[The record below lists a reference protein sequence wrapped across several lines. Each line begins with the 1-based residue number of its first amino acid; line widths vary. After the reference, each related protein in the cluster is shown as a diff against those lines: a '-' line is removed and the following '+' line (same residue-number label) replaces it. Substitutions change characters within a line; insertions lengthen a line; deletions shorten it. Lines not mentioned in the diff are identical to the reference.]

1 MIFLQWTM
9 RYSKFQKK
17 KKNYEIFQVKMD
29 NIVIQI
35 SYYTRRAQAAKAM
48 PFRKGKFRKKSS
60 TIVHNLQQHH
70 FVRARTP
77 RFHQMNQKETQ

>member
-1 MIFLQWTM
+1 MRFLQWA
-9 RYSKFQKK
+9 
-17 KKNYEIFQVKMD
+17 YEIFQVKMD

-35 SYYTRRAQAAKAM
+35 SYTRRAQAAKAM